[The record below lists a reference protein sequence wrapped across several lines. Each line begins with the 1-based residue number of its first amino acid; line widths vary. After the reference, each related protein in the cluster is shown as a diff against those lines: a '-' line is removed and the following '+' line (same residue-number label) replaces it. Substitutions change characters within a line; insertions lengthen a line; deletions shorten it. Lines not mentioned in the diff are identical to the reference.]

1 MLALWPCRPRGP
13 VAALQHHPSQGLPK
27 SAAGCAPGD
36 GANPFQAYR
45 DVRLARRGR
54 RRNVCPSQVVSHVVP
69 EATQLWHLSHAL
81 HFHDPTAGGPLRG
94 WSLLDTLQRSKLGA
108 ERGRGSSP
116 VSASEGSWVPSLT
129 AGRGDWGVGG
139 AGGKG
144 RELGLHSCW
153 GTSACSSR
161 RPTPAL
167 WGGRFLEGCRGAWRQ
182 SLGDHQPLGP
192 WLWWSLGTG
201 GVLTDPLCSR
211 GGGELSLEATGG
223 GVCFRGSKMPSQHAL
238 YPTRLASAQDADCSY
253 RWLSPGVRPWV
264 PSAHG
269 VAGGYSSRMYPW
281 PAGRG

>member
-1 MLALWPCRPRGP
+1 MLFRSCFGLVWQWSSQASRGPCSASCMLALWPCRPRGP

-129 AGRGDWGVGG
+129 AGRGDWGVGERERREECVRSEERRV
-139 AGGKG
+139 GKECL
-144 RELGLHSCW
+144 RLCR
-153 GTSACSSR
+153 SR
-161 RPTPAL
+161 
-167 WGGRFLEGCRGAWRQ
+167 
-182 SLGDHQPLGP
+182 
-192 WLWWSLGTG
+192 WS
-201 GVLTDPLCSR
+201 PY
-211 GGGELSLEATGG
+211 
-223 GVCFRGSKMPSQHAL
+223 H
-238 YPTRLASAQDADCSY
+238 
-253 RWLSPGVRPWV
+253 
-264 PSAHG
+264 
-269 VAGGYSSRMYPW
+269 
-281 PAGRG
+281 